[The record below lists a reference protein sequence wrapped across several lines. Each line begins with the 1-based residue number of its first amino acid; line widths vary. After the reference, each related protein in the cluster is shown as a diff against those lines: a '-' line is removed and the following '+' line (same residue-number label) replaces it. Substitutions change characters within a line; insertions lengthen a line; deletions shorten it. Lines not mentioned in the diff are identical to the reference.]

1 MSTESLESGRCPRC
15 HEDRVLVRQ
24 PRRQVRHA
32 LPDLDSPVE
41 VVEPYACAVCGC
53 ETKSRIWMVP
63 TDGAPVRPRR
73 LPGAPGVERRTGNV
87 MRLDV
92 QLGLSMHY
100 PAVAR
105 LGEDVLFPVHEGS
118 VGGGHAI
125 DRHGDPDL
133 MAEFAGEYLKQY
145 RVIAPKGGLPQRL
158 SELMPAL
165 HLLVN
170 ATELALKADLIRS
183 EKDSGGHSLVS
194 LYGRLEAG
202 HRGEIERRFAA
213 TEPNANL
220 SALGCERPDVE
231 SVLRAYGSSFG
242 WSPLYEETRYFAEPT
257 TRVRRPEGKGGNL
270 VKSTP
275 YPIFL
280 PHAVAAM
287 LASYAHF
294 SGAER
299 LKRLGGTVAHVAHG
313 SRDRGN
319 DNHGDWGLVPASLG
333 LLVIRA
339 GQFVATDESGA
350 ERTVFRRFVEE
361 HPPGYRSEWMYGGN
375 RLLFYRAAG
384 ASPVDGDTKIEGLAC
399 RVWSARR
406 LGLHARDLYRLAD
419 LLEGGQPIP
428 AFECPAAA

>member
-1 MSTESLESGRCPRC
+1 
-15 HEDRVLVRQ
+15 
-24 PRRQVRHA
+24 
-32 LPDLDSPVE
+32 
-41 VVEPYACAVCGC
+41 
-53 ETKSRIWMVP
+53 
-63 TDGAPVRPRR
+63 
-73 LPGAPGVERRTGNV
+73 
-87 MRLDV
+87 MRLDG
-92 QLGLSMHY
+92 QSGMAMHY

-105 LGEDVLFPVHEGS
+105 PGEDVLFPVHEGA

-158 SELMPAL
+158 SEMMPAL

-183 EKDSGGHSLVS
+183 EKDSGGHSLVT
-194 LYGRLEAG
+194 LYGRLEAE

-220 SALGCERPDVE
+220 TALGCAAADVE
-231 SVLRAYGSSFG
+231 SVLRAYGSGFG
-242 WSPLYEETRYFAEPT
+242 WSPAYEETRYFAEPT
-257 TRVRRPEGKGGNL
+257 TRVRRPGGKGGNL

-294 SGAER
+294 AGAER
-299 LKRLGGTVAHVAHG
+299 LKRQGGTVAYR
-313 SRDRGN
+313 SRDPGD
-319 DNHGDWGLVPASLG
+319 DNHGDWALVPASLG
-333 LLVIRA
+333 LLVIRV

-350 ERTVFRRFVEE
+350 ERTVFCGFVEE
-361 HPPGYRSEWMYGGN
+361 HPPGYRTDWKYGGK

-384 ASPVDGDTKIEGLAC
+384 ASPVDGETEIEGLAC
-399 RVWSARR
+399 RVWSTGR

-419 LLEGGQPIP
+419 VLEGGQPIP
-428 AFECPAAA
+428 AFEWPVSA